1 MENSK
6 NTSNWL
12 KILIEK
18 LNMHSTAEFC
28 RKADLNRGLVD
39 KLSKDMHSPRLETLQ
54 KIKNAFPETNMNWL
68 ISGKGNV
75 LEEVQD
81 DDEMKLLELFRAKIK
96 AEGNPRTIL
105 KYFVSVEYFVQDQRE
120 MDDLET
126 NATAQDVKDQ
136 DLMFY
141 RMQLLFLQYRRHLV
155 TDLLNQAS
163 NGGPLISG
171 SIPGEKEKYSDLLDQ
186 LNNEILKTVKL
197 VRDDFVSNPEETE
210 QDEASETSL
219 DEDLSDDESLSDDVG
234 RDFAELL
241 EYAGKEGELNIDDK
255 ELAWES

>member
-1 MENSK
+1 MENSE
-6 NTSNWL
+6 NTGNWL

-18 LNMHSTAEFC
+18 LNMPSTAEFC

-39 KLSKDMHSPRLETLQ
+39 KLSKDMHSPRLDTLQ
-54 KIKNAFPETNMNWL
+54 KIKDAFPETNMNWL

-75 LEEVQD
+75 LEDVQD
-81 DDEMKLLELFRAKIK
+81 DDEIKLIELYRAKIK
-96 AEGNPRTIL
+96 AEGNSRTIQ

-120 MDDLET
+120 MDELET

-163 NGGPLISG
+163 KGGSLITG
-171 SIPGEKEKYSDLLDQ
+171 YIPGQKEKYSDLLDH

-197 VRDDFVSNPEETE
+197 ITDDEVKIPEKKE
-210 QDEASETSL
+210 QDVAPETSL
-219 DEDLSDDESLSDDVG
+219 DEDVIADEKRVWT
-234 RDFAELL
+234 ELL
-241 EYAGKEGELNIDDK
+241 EYGQKLEKSDTDEKE
-255 ELAWES
+255 

>member
-1 MENSK
+1 MENSE
-6 NTSNWL
+6 NTGNWL

-18 LNMHSTAEFC
+18 LNMPSTAEFC

-39 KLSKDMHSPRLETLQ
+39 KLSKGMHSPRLDTLQ

-136 DLMFY
+136 KLMLY
-141 RMQLLFLQYRRHLV
+141 RMELLFLQYRRHLV

-163 NGGPLISG
+163 KGGSLITG
-171 SIPGEKEKYSDLLDQ
+171 YIPGQKEKYSDLLDH
-186 LNNEILKTVKL
+186 LNNEIIKTVKL
-197 VRDDFVSNPEETE
+197 IT
-210 QDEASETSL
+210 
-219 DEDLSDDESLSDDVG
+219 DDEVKIPEKKEEDVAPEVPV
-234 RDFAELL
+234 DEEMSEDEVQQWSELL
-241 EYAGKEGELNIDDK
+241 DYAEKMDESNSDEKE
-255 ELAWES
+255 